1 MESQGFIKV
10 YRKMLEWEW
19 FTEPNTSHLF
29 MYLLL
34 SANYTP
40 QRWQGNVIQRG
51 QLLTNLKKIQDDT
64 GISRQSVRTCLKRLE
79 KTGEITVESTNKYSV
94 ITICNY
100 DNYQYPPN
108 IDNNQPTLDEQIN
121 IIPPA
126 SDQHSISTQSTSKKQ
141 TTNTQ
146 PTTDQYSTNTQSA
159 LYKEYKEYKDNTKK
173 EKDLLKKCENT
184 ARAYTHDTH
193 TRDTPVH
200 VIAEPAETFPYRE
213 IADGWNSVCRSLP
226 KIVSLSQKRKNEIKS
241 RCTEWKKQLQRDD
254 YTKVADEL
262 FHKIEQSD
270 FLTGRS
276 GKSWKA
282 DFDWVFKNDTNWL
295 KVWEGNYSNHGI
307 TVGMNVPLRDGS
319 EFEGSEDDFLNF
331 NIKP

>member
-19 FTEPNTSHLF
+19 FTDPNTSHLF

-34 SANYTP
+34 SANYAP
-40 QRWQGNVIQRG
+40 QKWQGNVIQRG
-51 QLLTNLKKIQDDT
+51 QLLTDLKKIQENT
-64 GISRQSVRTCLKRLE
+64 GISFQSVRTCLKRLE

-94 ITICNY
+94 ITVCNY
-100 DNYQYPPN
+100 DNYQYLPN
-108 IDNNQPTLDEQIN
+108 TDNNQPTNNQQTDNNQPTISQQASNNHPTISQQSAN
-121 IIPPA
+121 I
-126 SDQHSISTQSTSKKQ
+126 QST
-141 TTNTQ
+141 
-146 PTTDQYSTNTQSA
+146 
-159 LYKEYKEYKDNTKK
+159 LYKEYIDNTKNTKNTKK
-173 EKDLLKKCENT
+173 EKNLLMEEYENT

-193 TRDTPVH
+193 AHTSTHDTPAR
-200 VIAEPAETFPYRE
+200 VIAEPTETFPYRE

-241 RCTEWKKQLQRDD
+241 RCNEWKKQLQRDD

-295 KVWEGNYSNHGI
+295 KVWEGNYSNHGS

-319 EFEGSEDDFLNF
+319 EFEGDEDDFLKF
-331 NIKP
+331 